1 MTEAR
6 RYTKTHEWIAPA
18 DAQGEWN
25 VGITDFA
32 QKEVTDVVFVELPKA
47 GRSVPRGGEAAII
60 ESVKAAFSIY
70 APVSGT
76 IVAVNQDL
84 DSDPGLLN
92 RDPYGKGWIFRFK
105 SVSPEEVHALMD
117 EESYT
122 RFLKDGGGH
131 PEHG

>member
-18 DAQGEWN
+18 NVQGEWN

-32 QKEVTDVVFVELPKA
+32 QEEVTDVVFVELPKV

-70 APVSGT
+70 APVAGT
-76 IVAVNQDL
+76 IVAVNPDL

-92 RDPYGKGWIFRFK
+92 RDPYGKGWIFRLK
-105 SVSPEEVHALMD
+105 AVQPEEIPVLMD
-117 EESYT
+117 EGAYQK
-122 RFLKDGGGH
+122 FLKEGGGH

>member
-1 MTEAR
+1 MTETR
-6 RYTKTHEWIAPA
+6 RYTRTHEWIAPA
-18 DAQGEWN
+18 NVQGEWN

-32 QKEVTDVVFVELPKA
+32 QKEVTDVVFVELPKV

-70 APVSGT
+70 TPASGT

-84 DSDPGLLN
+84 ESDPGLLN
-92 RDPYGKGWIFRFK
+92 RDPYGRGWIFRFK
-105 SVSPEEVHALMD
+105 ATAPDEIGDLMD
-117 EESYT
+117 EGAYAK
-122 RFLKDGGGH
+122 FLNDGGGH